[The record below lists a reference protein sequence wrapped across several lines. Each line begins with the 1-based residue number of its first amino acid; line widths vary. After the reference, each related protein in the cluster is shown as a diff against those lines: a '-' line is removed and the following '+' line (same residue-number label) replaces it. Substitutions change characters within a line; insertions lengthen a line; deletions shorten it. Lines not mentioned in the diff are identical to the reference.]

1 MEVTWASSS
10 HARWSQAAEA
20 QLPSRG
26 MRSLRT
32 YFRMERRT
40 SRTQWWRMK
49 PGLSLL
55 VCCFLDIVLRLS
67 NGPACYPSQFQRD
80 GNVERRGRCCRQCL
94 YPKSHYHRIR
104 HRGSERECIVRSQAY
119 LVRFALTFIRAA
131 LSFAQM

>member
-32 YFRMERRT
+32 YFRMGRRT
-40 SRTQWWRMK
+40 LRTQLCRMK

-55 VCCFLDIVLRLS
+55 VCCFLDIS
-67 NGPACYPSQFQRD
+67 SSDGSACYPSQFQRD

-94 YPKSHYHRIR
+94 YPKPHNHCIR
-104 HRGSERECIVRSQAY
+104 HRGSERECIVRCYAY